1 LGVRGSEWALQ
12 STGTN
17 EASVDVTAAA

>member
-12 STGTN
+12 STGMN
-17 EASVDVTAAA
+17 EASVDVTVAA